1 VKAAMKNDKEIKE
14 LLNKLSDATTE
25 PVPPALGEDIKRQI
39 PPRLS
44 PHRVGMDTINIIIH
58 LRINKLAA
66 AAAIIITIIFCA
78 TFLGGRDS
86 TGGVLQDSMLFIKH
100 WATADTANISAIKS
114 RYDRML
120 GRGEDVVW
128 YGDRITTKDSSAVL
142 MQRKLP
148 DGKYEVMF
156 ADGREKQ
163 VTAEELIPLLTKML
177 QKKAK

>member
-1 VKAAMKNDKEIKE
+1 MGKEELKE
-14 LLNKLSDATTE
+14 LLNKLPDVTTE
-25 PVPPALGEDIKRQI
+25 PVPQRLGEDIKRQI

-100 WATADTANISAIKS
+100 WATADTANISALRS
-114 RYDRML
+114 RYEHLL

-128 YGDRITTKDSSAVL
+128 YGDRLDPKDSGAVL
-142 MQRKLP
+142 MQRKLA

-156 ADGREKQ
+156 VDRRERE
-163 VTAEELIPLLTKML
+163 VNAEELIQLLTKML
-177 QKKAK
+177 QKKTK